1 MPETTTQISRP
12 APFIETMGKTFG
24 EGVMQL
30 GQKQVP
36 TEGFAPTV
44 APQIGGATGYGM
56 GQQAQQAAATQAG
69 LGQLT
74 FDPTTGAVTGA
85 GAGQGITGY
94 QPYLTG
100 AEEYGAAAA
109 PFGAAAGTLQQ
120 AAAGQVTPMTG
131 YGTAA
136 AGLTG
141 AGAGT
146 GAGTVADYMSPYTT
160 NVIEAMQQQMEDVKT
175 QQDIQRNAQTV
186 GAGAFGGAR
195 SGVARSVADTEYN
208 RMVGQMTAQQQG
220 QNYQQAVGRRQ
231 QDLANQLQLGQYA
244 QGIGGYQQ
252 GLAQQQLGLGQYQ
265 QGMGQYQQGLAQLQ
279 PQLAQQNIGMLQQ
292 GNQQDLSYRQALA
305 DTAAQAAKMEAY
317 EPYQRYGFMGE
328 QLTGIMGGYPGGT
341 RMTTQ
346 PSASPMQQ
354 MLLGVPAA
362 YAGMKGIQGMMG

>member
-1 MPETTTQISRP
+1 MAETTTQISRP

-36 TEGFAPTV
+36 TAGFAPSV

-74 FDPTTGAVTGA
+74 FDPETGAVTAA
-85 GAGQGITGY
+85 GQGQGITGY
-94 QPYLTG
+94 QPFMDAAKT
-100 AEEYGAAAA
+100 YGAAAA
-109 PFGAAAGTLQQ
+109 PFGTAAAGFGT
-120 AAAGQVTPMTG
+120 AAAG

-160 NVIEAMQQQMEDVKT
+160 NVIQAMQEQMADVKS
-175 QQDIQRNAQTV
+175 QQDISRNAQTV

-195 SGVARSVADTEYN
+195 SGVSQSVADTQYN

-231 QDLANQLQLGQYA
+231 QDYMNQLGLGQ
-244 QGIGGYQQ
+244 YQQ
-252 GLAQQQLGLGQYQ
+252 GLGQYQQGLGQYQ
-265 QGMGQYQQGLAQLQ
+265 QGMGQYQQGMAQLQ

-292 GNQQDLSYRQALA
+292 GAQQDLSYRQAMA
-305 DTAAQAAKMEAY
+305 DTAAQAEKMRLY

-354 MLLGVPAA
+354 MMGMGIMGGLG
-362 YAGMKGIQGMMG
+362 YAGMKAAM

>member
-36 TEGFAPTV
+36 TAGFAPSV
-44 APQIGGATGYGM
+44 ATQIGGATGYGM
-56 GQQAQQAAATQAG
+56 GQGAQQAAATQAG

-74 FDPTTGAVTGA
+74 FDPTSGAVTGA
-85 GAGQGITGY
+85 GQGTGITGY
-94 QPYLTG
+94 QPFMDQAQT
-100 AEEYGAAAA
+100 YGAAAA
-109 PFGAAAGTLQQ
+109 PFGTAAA
-120 AAAGQVTPMTG
+120 G

-136 AGLTG
+136 GALTG

-146 GAGTVADYMSPYTT
+146 GAGSISEYMSPYTT
-160 NVIEAMQQQMEDVKT
+160 NVIQAMQDQMSDVKS
-175 QQDIQRNAQTV
+175 QQDIARNAQTT

-195 SGVARSVADTEYN
+195 SGVAQSIADTEYN

-220 QNYQQAVGRRQ
+220 QSFQQAQGARQ
-231 QDLANQLQLGQYA
+231 QDYMN
-244 QGIGGYQQ
+244 
-252 GLAQQQLGLGQYQ
+252 QLGLGQYQ
-265 QGMGQYQQGLAQLQ
+265 QGLGQYQQGLGQYQQGMAQLQ
-279 PQLAQQNIGMLQQ
+279 PGLAQQNIGMLQQ
-292 GNQQDLSYRQALA
+292 GAQQDLSYRQAMA
-305 DTAAQAAKMEAY
+305 DTAAQAKKMELY

-341 RMTTQ
+341 RMTTA

-354 MLLGVPAA
+354 MMGMGIAGGLG
-362 YAGMKGIQGMMG
+362 YAGMQNMMG

>member
-1 MPETTTQISRP
+1 MAETTTQISRP

-30 GQKQVP
+30 GQKPIDTSLFQ
-36 TEGFAPTV
+36 PTV
-44 APQIGGATGYGM
+44 A
-56 GQQAQQAAATQAG
+56 GQGVLGQAGQQAAATQAG

-74 FDPTTGAVTGA
+74 FDPSTGAVTGA
-85 GAGQGITGY
+85 GAGTGVAGY
-94 QPYLTG
+94 QPYLAAAG
-100 AEEYGAAAA
+100 QYGAAAA
-109 PFGAAAGTLQQ
+109 PFGTAAGTLAGQ
-120 AAAGQVTPMTG
+120 AAT

-220 QNYQQAVGRRQ
+220 QNYQQAVSRRQ
-231 QDLANQLQLGQYA
+231 QDLANQLQLGQ
-244 QGIGGYQQ
+244 YQQ

-279 PQLAQQNIGMLQQ
+279 PQLAMQGQQALAGVGQQ
-292 GNQQDLSYRQALA
+292 EQSYRQAIA
-305 DTAAQAAKMEAY
+305 DTMAQQQKMAQY

-354 MLLGVPAA
+354 YLGMGIAGSLG
-362 YAGMKGIQGMMG
+362 YAGMKNMMG